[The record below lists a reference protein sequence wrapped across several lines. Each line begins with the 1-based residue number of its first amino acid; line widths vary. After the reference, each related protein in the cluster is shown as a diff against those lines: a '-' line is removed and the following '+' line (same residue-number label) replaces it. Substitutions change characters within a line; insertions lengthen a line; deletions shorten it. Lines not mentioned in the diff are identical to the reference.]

1 LVEERMKELVEQIA
15 RAIVDYPEQVAVT
28 MVEGDQTTVIELSV
42 AKSDIGK
49 VIGKRGVNVSAIR
62 TLLNAAGGKTKKR
75 FVLEILE

>member
-1 LVEERMKELVEQIA
+1 MKELVEQIA
-15 RAIVDYPEQVAVT
+15 RAIVDYPDQVSVT

-42 AKSDIGK
+42 AKTDIGK